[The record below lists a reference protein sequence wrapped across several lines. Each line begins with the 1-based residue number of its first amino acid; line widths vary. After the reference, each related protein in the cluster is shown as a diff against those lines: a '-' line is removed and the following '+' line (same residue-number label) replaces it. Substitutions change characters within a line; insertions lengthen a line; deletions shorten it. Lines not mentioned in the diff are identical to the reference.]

1 MANAMAY
8 GFIGLEH
15 LAARRVADG
24 NVRVVADAVQASVDE
39 YNRQANAA
47 LRELTRRTT
56 EYKVRYRLPGGGT
69 LQPLDEWGNPLV
81 VRSEG
86 YHDVAFP
93 IQQAGTAWGNNRVTR
108 ALMTVEEANDETL
121 SALQRDA
128 DWMRRHM
135 LGALFDNTT
144 WTFADEEHGNLTV
157 QPLANGDAVEYLRRS
172 GANATDNHYYAQ
184 AAAIGDAANPFDTWY
199 TELNEHPENA
209 GPYVAY
215 IPGNLKSSVKGLTN
229 FIDATDPNV
238 NPGVM
243 ATQLA
248 GRIDRGFGDTV
259 LGYVDNIW
267 VVEWEALPDNYG
279 IVVARGA
286 KTPALM
292 MREFDSPALQGLYRE
307 NFSPDGNLME
317 FRFIRM
323 AGFGAYN
330 RVGALAF
337 RIGNA
342 AWATPTGYATPL

>member
-1 MANAMAY
+1 MANATAY

-15 LAARRVADG
+15 LAERRIADG
-24 NVRVVADAVQASVDE
+24 NVRVVADAVQASVEE
-39 YNRQANAA
+39 YNRQANMA

-69 LQPLDEWGNPLV
+69 LQPLDQWGNPLV

-108 ALMTVEEANDETL
+108 ALMTVGEANDETL
-121 SALQRDA
+121 SALKQDA

-135 LGALFDNTT
+135 LGALFDNTA
-144 WTFADEEHGNLTV
+144 WTFEDELKGSLTV
-157 QPLANGDAVEYLRRS
+157 QPLANNDAVAYLRRS
-172 GANATDNHYYAQ
+172 GTTATDNHYYAQ
-184 AAAIGDAANPFDTWY
+184 AAAISDAANPFDTWY
-199 TELNEHPENA
+199 SELNEHPENA

-215 IPGNLKSSVKGLTN
+215 IPGNLKSSVKALTDWY
-229 FIDATDPNV
+229 DAPNPDVDPGTLGPRLV
-238 NPGVM
+238 S
-243 ATQLA
+243 
-248 GRIDRGFGDTV
+248 RIDRGFGDTV
-259 LGYVDNIW
+259 LGYVNNVW

-286 KTPALM
+286 ETPALM
-292 MREFDSPALQGLYRE
+292 MREFDSPTLQGLYQE

-317 FRFIRM
+317 YRFIRM

-342 AWATPTGYATPL
+342 AYAVPTGYTTPL